1 MSHNWRV
8 ERRLV
13 THRLVGEGNSR
24 VGNSIEIRMSGIPR
38 KQGLVNWSKKLRF
51 MVSLRKGCWQL

>member
-1 MSHNWRV
+1 M
-8 ERRLV
+8 